1 MKGQKDLIA
10 CENNV
15 GDERME
21 TDGEFNQISN

>member
-1 MKGQKDLIA
+1 MKGQRDLIT

-21 TDGEFNQISN
+21 TDGEFNQISD